1 MKVWEAEDL
10 KGFPIKVEIESSRGP
25 MAVKYKDVSFSE
37 PPASLFTHPE
47 NCRQVPGK
55 AASH

>member
-25 MAVKYKDVSFSE
+25 MAVEY
-37 PPASLFTHPE
+37 
-47 NCRQVPGK
+47 RM
-55 AASH
+55 